1 MASNREFRG
10 EPDPAVAAVRAL
22 VRVSRLLERS
32 LGELSLPHYR
42 VLAAVSAGDEIAS
55 RVAARLALG
64 RPAVSAAVAALCER
78 GFLDRV
84 DVAADQRAAGLRLT
98 ENGWDA
104 LSRAD
109 AAMAAE
115 LRSLTSRTEQQA
127 QLLDT
132 LGWLNEAVSARYAEQ
147 RAARAAVVPGGT
159 AGGMSAGTPGGT
171 SEPGTEGSSPA

>member
-1 MASNREFRG
+1 MEKIREFRG

-55 RVAARLALG
+55 RVATRLALG
-64 RPAVSAAVAALCER
+64 RPAVSAAVASLCER

-98 ENGWDA
+98 ENGWAA

-115 LRSLTSRTEQQA
+115 LRSVTARTEQPA

-147 RAARAAVVPGGT
+147 RDARAAVVPGT
-159 AGGMSAGTPGGT
+159 APTGTPGP
-171 SEPGTEGSSPA
+171 SAEGSAPA